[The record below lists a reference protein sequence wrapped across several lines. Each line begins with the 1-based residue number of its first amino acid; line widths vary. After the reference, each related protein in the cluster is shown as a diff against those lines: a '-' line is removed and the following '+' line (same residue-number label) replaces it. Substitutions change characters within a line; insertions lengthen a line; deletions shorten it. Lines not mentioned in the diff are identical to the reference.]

1 MVEKEGA
8 LSGEES
14 LIKGDRLNL
23 KVLFLVLNKGWKRI
37 LYTAL
42 LVFVLTILVVI
53 FIPNRFEA
61 GAVILPQAGGDS
73 QLDRLGGLASLAGV
87 NLSSM
92 VGETSELPPDVYPAL
107 VYSYLNVKKLMEAEY
122 NFKGVSHSMSF
133 YEWFIGDSVSSFS
146 DKMARYTIRLPWT
159 IMDALKKE
167 PGLVEAGTDQSD
179 LILISKRDAKVLKE
193 VRSMIDVEVN
203 SKTGLVSLRVEA
215 EEPLLA
221 AQMAQL
227 AVAQLQEAI
236 VRHQTSQ
243 VANNLAF
250 VEERLMEQRE
260 ELREAQKVYFEF
272 LDANR
277 NMVAERSDLRQ
288 SELNDAYIL
297 AVQLYQ
303 SLAEQVEQARIAV
316 KRETP
321 AFSIIEPVSVPS
333 EKFFPRR
340 SLVAALGLLG
350 GVFLGL
356 FWVLGVAL
364 YKSIRMNW
372 ESQY

>member
-1 MVEKEGA
+1 MVEKNGA

-53 FIPNRFEA
+53 FIPNRFQA
-61 GAVILPQAGGDS
+61 GAVILPKAGGAS
-73 QLDRLGGLASLAGV
+73 QLDRLSGLASLAGV

-107 VYSYLNVKKLMEAEY
+107 VYSYPNVKRLMEAEY
-122 NFKGVSHSMSF
+122 NFEGVSHSMSF

-146 DKMARYTIRLPWT
+146 DKMVRYAIRLL
-159 IMDALKKE
+159 DALKKE
-167 PGLVEAGTDQSD
+167 PGLVEAGTDPSN
-179 LILISKRDAKVLKE
+179 LILISKREAKVLKE
-193 VRSMIDVEVN
+193 VRSMIDVDVD

-227 AVAQLQEAI
+227 AVGQLQEAI

-250 VEERLMEQRE
+250 VEARLKEQRE

-288 SELNDAYIL
+288 RELNDAYNL

-303 SLAEQVEQARIAV
+303 SLAEQADQARIAV

-364 YKSIRMNW
+364 YKSIKMNW

>member
-61 GAVILPQAGGDS
+61 GAVILPKAGGAS

-179 LILISKRDAKVLKE
+179 LILISKREAKVLKE
-193 VRSMIDVEVN
+193 VRSMIDVDVD

-227 AVAQLQEAI
+227 AVGQLQEAI

-250 VEERLMEQRE
+250 VEERLKEQRE

-277 NMVAERSDLRQ
+277 NRVAERSDLRQ
-288 SELNDAYIL
+288 RELNDAYNL

-340 SLVAALGLLG
+340 SLVAALGFLG
-350 GVFLGL
+350 GVLLGL

-364 YKSIRMNW
+364 YKSIKMNW